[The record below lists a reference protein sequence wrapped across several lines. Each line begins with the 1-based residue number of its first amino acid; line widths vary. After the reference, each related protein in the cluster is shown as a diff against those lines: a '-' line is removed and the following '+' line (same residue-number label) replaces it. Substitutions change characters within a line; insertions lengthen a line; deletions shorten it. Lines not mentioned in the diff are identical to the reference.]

1 MCNYK
6 NMLKYVIIASIIG
19 VLLFIVYLI
28 IDYKIKNRKKFAY
41 TYRTKKCL
49 MTNTEFK
56 YYTAIKSVLN
66 GSNYVLL
73 PQIALS
79 AIVERKEPHKYQ
91 SELSRV
97 ADFVIFSPEFAPL
110 LVIEI
115 NDPTHNLR
123 SRRLRD
129 EKVKF
134 ILKSAN
140 LPLLT
145 IDTATRFDVQQIA
158 KSMRALGIN
167 INMRG
172 IYNGLL

>member
-1 MCNYK
+1 
-6 NMLKYVIIASIIG
+6 MLKYVIFASIIG
-19 VLLFIVYLI
+19 VLLFVIYLI
-28 IDYKIKNRKKFAY
+28 IDYKIKNRKKFVY

-56 YYTAIKSVLN
+56 YYTALKSILT
-66 GSNYVLL
+66 GTNYQLL

-79 AIVERKEPHKYQ
+79 AIIERKEPHKYQ

-115 NDPTHNLR
+115 NDQTHNVR

-145 IDTATRFDVQQIA
+145 IETSTRFDVLQIA
-158 KSMRALGIN
+158 KSMRAFGIN
-167 INMRG
+167 VNIRS

>member
-1 MCNYK
+1 
-6 NMLKYVIIASIIG
+6 MLKYVIFASVIG
-19 VLLFIVYLI
+19 VLLFIIYLI
-28 IDYKIKNRKKFAY
+28 IDFKIKNRKKFSY

-56 YYTAIKSVLN
+56 YYTALKSILS
-66 GSNYVLL
+66 GTNYVLL

-110 LVIEI
+110 LVVEI
-115 NDPTHNLR
+115 NDQTHNLR

-145 IDTATRFDVQQIA
+145 IETSTRFDILQIA
-158 KSMRALGIN
+158 KSMRAFGIN
-167 INMRG
+167 VNIRS